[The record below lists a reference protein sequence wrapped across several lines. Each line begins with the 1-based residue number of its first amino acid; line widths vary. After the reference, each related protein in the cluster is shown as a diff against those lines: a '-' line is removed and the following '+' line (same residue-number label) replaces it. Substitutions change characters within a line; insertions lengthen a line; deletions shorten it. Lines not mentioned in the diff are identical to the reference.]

1 MGLADWF
8 RRRGADEH
16 ADDEPPEPDDDEREG
31 DEGDEGDEEDPTVYP
46 LW

>member
-8 RRRGADEH
+8 RRRGK
-16 ADDEPPEPDDDEREG
+16 DDEDDQPETDDDERED
-31 DEGDEGDEEDPTVYP
+31 DEGEGDEEDPTVYP